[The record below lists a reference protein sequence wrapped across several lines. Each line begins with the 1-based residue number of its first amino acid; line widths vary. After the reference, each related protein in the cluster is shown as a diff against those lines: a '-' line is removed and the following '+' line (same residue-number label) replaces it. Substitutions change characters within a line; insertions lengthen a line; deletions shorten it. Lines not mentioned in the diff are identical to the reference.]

1 MGEFLGATRAR
12 LGVILSASNRMVEP
26 QLRHFAPDGLGVY
39 VTRMRM
45 SQRYLKSLPD
55 MKDAVLRAA
64 ELLSDAKVDLIVF
77 QATGVAMDKGPA
89 VEAEVIRAM
98 KETTGIE
105 SLSAS
110 QAMVEALKA
119 LKLKKVVI
127 VSPFDEATNAK
138 EKAYLEAQGFQVVH
152 DIGLSQEAGE
162 DSINLPPARWVEL
175 IKKEARPEA
184 DGYFLSGS
192 NTTMFEAVAPLEK
205 ALGRPAVNSTQAT
218 LWAAVRRL
226 SAKIGPVRYPAGAGM
241 LFTSP

>member
-1 MGEFLGATRAR
+1 MER
-12 LGVILSASNRMVEP
+12 
-26 QLRHFAPDGLGVY
+26 
-39 VTRMRM
+39 
-45 SQRYLKSLPD
+45 
-55 MKDAVLRAA
+55 
-64 ELLSDAKVDLIVF
+64 
-77 QATGVAMDKGPA
+77 GPA
-89 VEAEVIRAM
+89 VEADVIRAM
-98 KETTGIE
+98 KETTGVE

-127 VSPFDEATNAK
+127 VSPFDHATNAK

-205 ALGRPAVNSTQAT
+205 ALGKPAVNSGQAT
-218 LWAAVRRL
+218 LWAAMKRL
-226 SAKIGPVRYPAGAGM
+226 GEKLGPVSHSADAGR
-241 LFTSP
+241 LFNS